1 MVMKVEVVSTE
12 SIKPSSPTPSHH
24 RDFKFCL
31 LDQLAPPFY
40 VPAVLF
46 YAAPDDKA
54 VLNPASVTGNLKASL
69 SQALSLF
76 YPLGGRVKGNVAIDC
91 NDKGALYLEAK
102 AHFKLSEVLSNPDIN
117 QLQQFLPFFP
127 YTISPNIEEQA
138 IVGVQAAFFDCGSIG
153 IGICISH
160 KIADGASVS
169 AFLSSWSEIAVNGVD
184 GKANLKTPYLKAS
197 ELFQPKDTDF
207 QMPSGV
213 ISRDKLLT
221 KRFHFDGKSLV
232 RLRARFVS
240 ATPTRVEAVT
250 ALIWKS
256 AVEAARKRPHW
267 NKTCPPSSAV
277 THVVNIRSRIRPQ
290 PLPENAL
297 GNLWQSIVAPLVE
310 PIEKV
315 ELQDFAGILRKSI
328 RAIDSEYLSV
338 LQGENG
344 LAKACESLM
353 AARKLVAASAG
364 EIELYRF
371 SSWAR
376 FPFYEVNFGWGR
388 PAWVCTTSVPMKN
401 VVILMGT
408 RRGDGIEAWITLAE
422 HDMIE
427 FERNDELLQFIAP
440 SP

>member
-1 MVMKVEVVSTE
+1 MAMKVEVVSTE

-24 RDFKFCL
+24 REFKFCL
-31 LDQLAPPFY
+31 LDQLAPPFC
-40 VPAVLF
+40 VPAVL
-46 YAAPDDKA
+46 YYSAPDDKA
-54 VLNPASVTGNLKASL
+54 APNSASVTGNLKASF

-76 YPLGGRVKGNVAIDC
+76 YPLGGRVKGNAPIDC
-91 NDKGALYLEAK
+91 NDDGALYLEAK
-102 AHFKLSEVLSNPDIN
+102 AHFQLSEVLSNPDIN
-117 QLQQFLPFFP
+117 QLQQFLPFSP
-127 YTISPNIEEQA
+127 YTMSPNIEEQA
-138 IVGVQAAFFDCGSIG
+138 IVGVQATFFDCGSIG

-160 KIADGASVS
+160 KIADSASVS
-169 AFLSSWSEIAVNGVD
+169 AFLNSCSEIVVNGGD
-184 GKANLKTPYLKAS
+184 GKANLKTPFLKAS
-197 ELFQPKDTDF
+197 ELFQPKDIKF
-207 QMPSGV
+207 QIPSGV
-213 ISRDKLLT
+213 ISREKLLT
-221 KRFHFDGKSLV
+221 KRFRFDGESLV

-256 AVEAARKRPHW
+256 AVDAARKRPDW

-277 THVVNIRSRIRPQ
+277 THV
-290 PLPENAL
+290 
-297 GNLWQSIVAPLVE
+297 
-310 PIEKV
+310 
-315 ELQDFAGILRKSI
+315 DFAGILRKSI

-376 FPFYEVNFGWGR
+376 FPFYEVDFGWGR
-388 PAWVCTTSVPMKN
+388 PSWVCTTSVPMKN

-408 RRGDGIEAWITLAE
+408 RCGDGIEAWITLAE